1 MTIAEME
8 RRCQELK
15 DRFSSGIITEEE
27 FRSGMAELRF
37 QDSYK
42 RWWMIGV
49 QSGKWYVFDGT
60 RWLPGKPPEMPSG
73 VPTLPEISPT
83 RASTS
88 AASEPEANR
97 IPPRQSSHERNPEA
111 LEREGARDELQL
123 DTNTRPVPAAFS
135 NKPPESL
142 TTVIRRRNLPQDHA
156 AVPSIRRDTRR
167 QSPRTSF
174 LVGFGVITAIIL
186 LIVLWLGI
194 DNFVPGK
201 PISAFLGRT
210 LGSRPPTPAASQAVA
225 PANIP
230 SAIAPMIA
238 QGDQLVLHSQLDN
251 AIKQYQSASR
261 TDASSAVP
269 LTRWSRALAF
279 RGQIQDALSKARQA
293 VKLAPN
299 DAEANAQLSRALAWS
314 GQVDE
319 AITVGEN
326 TIKLDPKNANAHAF
340 LAEAYLHARRP
351 SDARTQAQTALQL
364 APQSAEAH
372 RALAWVFTLSGQKD
386 TATAEWRQA
395 TNLEPNLFFRHYEMA
410 EVERVFF
417 KATADAVSAYQQSLS
432 LYGSYVPAIMGL
444 GMALLDANRPQE
456 AIAQFK
462 RVIAIDPNNEE
473 GIVYLGLAFQKTN
486 QCSQA
491 IPYFE
496 QALKVDANN
505 SVAQR
510 GLYECKSGKS
520 SSALAST
527 PPPVPLVPPTLVP
540 GNQ

>member
-15 DRFSSGIITEEE
+15 DKLNSGAITDDE

-37 QDSYK
+37 QDSQK
-42 RWWMIGV
+42 RWWMIGA
-49 QSGKWYVFDGT
+49 QSGKWYVFNGA
-60 RWLPGKPPEMPSG
+60 RWLPGEPPEIPSE
-73 VPTLPEISPT
+73 VSTLPETSPAVT
-83 RASTS
+83 DSLASSTS
-88 AASEPEANR
+88 
-97 IPPRQSSHERNPEA
+97 
-111 LEREGARDELQL
+111 
-123 DTNTRPVPAAFS
+123 
-135 NKPPESL
+135 PESV
-142 TTVIRRRNLPQDHA
+142 TTVIRRRSIPQDL
-156 AVPSIRRDTRR
+156 PSRRRRTRR
-167 QSPRTSF
+167 QSTGRPF
-174 LVGFGVITAIIL
+174 FVGFGVIAVLVL
-186 LIVLWLGI
+186 LLVLWLGI
-194 DNFVPGK
+194 DNLVPGK
-201 PISAFLGRT
+201 PISAFLGRA
-210 LGSRPPTPAASQAVA
+210 LGSRPPTPQASPAAAS
-225 PANIP
+225 ANIP

-238 QGDQLVLHSQLDN
+238 LGDQLVLQSQLDN
-251 AIKQYQSASR
+251 AIKQYQSASK
-261 TDASSAVP
+261 TDSTSAVP
-269 LTRWSRALAF
+269 LTRWSRVLAF
-279 RGQIQDALSKARQA
+279 RGQSQDAISKARQA

-326 TIKLDPKNANAHAF
+326 AVKLDAKNANARAF

-372 RALAWVFTLSGQKD
+372 RAQAWVLTLSGQKD
-386 TATAEWRQA
+386 TAVAEWRQA
-395 TNLEPNLFFRHYEMA
+395 ANLEPNLFFRHYEMA
-410 EVERVFF
+410 EVERIFF
-417 KATADAVSAYQQSLS
+417 NASADAVSAYQKSLS
-432 LYGSYVPAIMGL
+432 LYGSYPPAIIGL
-444 GMALLDANRPQE
+444 GMALLDANRAQD

-462 RVIAIDPNNEE
+462 RMIAIDPSND
-473 GIVYLGLAFQKTN
+473 VVFAYLGLAYQKTN

-520 SSALAST
+520 SSAPVST
-527 PPPVPLVPPTLVP
+527 PPPVPLVPPTLAL
-540 GNQ
+540 GN